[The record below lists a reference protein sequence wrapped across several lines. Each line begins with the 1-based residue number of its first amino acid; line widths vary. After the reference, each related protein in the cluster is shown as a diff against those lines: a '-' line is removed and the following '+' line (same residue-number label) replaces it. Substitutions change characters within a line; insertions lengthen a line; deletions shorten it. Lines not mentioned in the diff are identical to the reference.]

1 MGVSG
6 WGSGVTPTTSGPQ
19 ELHLGGPVA
28 PFHVPSWSNLGLP
41 RCPSG
46 VLLIGIFCDF
56 GWPTMGKVRPT
67 MGQTRKGTQG
77 KLSATGAQ
85 HWPLGGLCGSEESPN
100 GALLSDETAE
110 LVVPSGTGD
119 Q

>member
-1 MGVSG
+1 MQGLQ
-6 WGSGVTPTTSGPQ
+6 GSMLCSFGSKQSKVGAI
-19 ELHLGGPVA
+19 LGSFGAQVEFFA
-28 PFHVPSWSNLGLP
+28 Y
-41 RCPSG
+41 RCF
-46 VLLIGIFCDF
+46 FCDF
-56 GWPTMGKVRPT
+56 GRPTMGKVRPT

-110 LVVPSGTGD
+110 LVVPSGTGG